1 MYQATIYY
9 TVLYW
14 RNVPMVSK
22 KYKYKKALLNW
33 IDKQV
38 VKINNNGN
46 CSFKNCKSI
55 EIKDI

>member
-1 MYQATIYY
+1 
-9 TVLYW
+9 
-14 RNVPMVSK
+14 MVSK